1 MKNISINGRNRVT
14 NLEREI
20 ELNNGAIVI
29 LKNGNDSNNVDS
41 VYMVVSFRDNKNR
54 YNGERTNKY
63 CTLLN
68 LDEGEFVFEER
79 CSRKTTVRRVLNHL
93 LNLGCTNYAYN
104 QSIPVESYRNYDIEV
119 YRSGEYTIDI
129 AF

>member
-1 MKNISINGRNRVT
+1 MKNISINGKKRVT
-14 NLEREI
+14 DLEREI
-20 ELNNGAIVI
+20 ELNNGALVV
-29 LKNGNDSNNVDS
+29 LKNDNGIDS

-54 YNGERTNKY
+54 YNGASTSKY

-68 LDEGEFVFEER
+68 LDSGVYAFEER

-93 LNLGCTNYAYN
+93 LNLGGCDYFDNL
-104 QSIPVESYRNYDIEV
+104 SIPVERYGSFDIEV

-129 AF
+129 SL